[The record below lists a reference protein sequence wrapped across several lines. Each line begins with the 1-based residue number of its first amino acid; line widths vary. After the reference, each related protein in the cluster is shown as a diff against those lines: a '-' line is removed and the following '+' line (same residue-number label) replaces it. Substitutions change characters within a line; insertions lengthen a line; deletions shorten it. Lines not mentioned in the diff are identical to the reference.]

1 MDSSASFDA
10 QRPLTGWRAFVA
22 GLNVRSVGLTLV
34 FGVLMTLLLATFFST
49 PFPVLM
55 GRTLF
60 VSLLLLL
67 AFIAAGCWAPPAL
80 TRWVPRWLL
89 QILAVALAAPAASGL
104 GYVLTVRGNVAE
116 LFANEAL
123 LSGFIITTIGGLI
136 VGLLLALGAL
146 VREREALVASQRLQF
161 QLERSRLEHQAL
173 DARLKLLTQQ
183 IEPHFLFNT
192 LANVQALVEQGS
204 ARAAP
209 VLASLIRYLR
219 AAMPK
224 VDGATPNLADEIQ
237 RVRAY
242 LDLMAMRMPDR
253 LRFEIDVDNSSASL
267 HFPPM
272 ALLTLVENAVRHGID
287 PSESG
292 GTISVQVGAAGE
304 SGEMGETRIVVED
317 DGAGLNDSHP
327 PGTGLRNLRER
338 LAAVYGSG
346 ARLEL
351 SERVPHGVRAE
362 IVLPARAQA

>member
-1 MDSSASFDA
+1 MDSSTSVDT
-10 QRPLTGWRAFVA
+10 QLPLTGWRAFVA
-22 GLNVRSVGLTLV
+22 GLNVRSVGLTLA
-34 FGVLMTLLLATFFST
+34 FGVLMTLLLSTFFST

-60 VSLLLLL
+60 VSMLLLL

-89 QILAVALAAPAASGL
+89 QIVAVALAAPAASGL
-104 GYVLTVRGNVAE
+104 GYVLTVRGNVSVF
-116 LFANEAL
+116 FANEAM

-146 VREREALVASQRLQF
+146 VREREALVASQQLQF

-192 LANVQALVEQGS
+192 LANVQTLVEQGS

-224 VDGATPNLADEIQ
+224 VDGAAPTLADEIQ

-253 LRFEIDVDNSSASL
+253 LRVEISVDAALGRL

-287 PSESG
+287 PSERG
-292 GTISVQVGAAGE
+292 GMISVHAAAAGE
-304 SGEMGETRIVVED
+304 AGEVRIVVED
-317 DGAGLNDSHP
+317 DGAGLNDSRP

-351 SERVPHGVRAE
+351 SERMPHGVRAE
-362 IVLPARAQA
+362 IVLPAQVR

>member
-1 MDSSASFDA
+1 MDSPASFDA
-10 QRPLTGWRAFVA
+10 QLPLSGWRAFVA
-22 GLNVRSVGLTLV
+22 GLNVRSVGLTLA
-34 FGVLMTLLLATFFST
+34 FGVLMTLLLSTFFST

-104 GYVLTVRGNVAE
+104 GYVLTVRGNVAVF
-116 LFANEAL
+116 FANEGM

-146 VREREALVASQRLQF
+146 VREREALVASQQLQF

-219 AAMPK
+219 AAMPQ
-224 VDGATPNLADEIQ
+224 VDGAAPTLADEIQ

-253 LRFEIDVDNSSASL
+253 LRFEINVDNALGSL

-287 PSESG
+287 PSERG
-292 GTISVQVGAAGE
+292 GTISVHAGPAGE
-304 SGEMGETRIVVED
+304 AGEARIVVDD
-317 DGAGLNDSHP
+317 DGVGLNDNRP

-351 SERVPHGVRAE
+351 SERAPHGVRSE

>member
-10 QRPLTGWRAFVA
+10 QRPLHGWRAFVA
-22 GLNVRSVGLTLV
+22 GLNVRSVGLTLA
-34 FGVLMTLLLATFFST
+34 FGVLMTLLLSTFFST
-49 PFPVLM
+49 PFAVLL
-55 GRTLF
+55 GRMLF
-60 VSLLLLL
+60 VSMLLLL

-104 GYVLTVRGNVAE
+104 GYVLTVRGNVWAF
-116 LFANEAL
+116 FANESM

-161 QLERSRLEHQAL
+161 QLERSRLEHQAV

-224 VDGATPNLADEIQ
+224 VDGATPILADEIQ

-253 LRFEIDVDNSSASL
+253 LRFEISVDDGLGNL

-292 GTISVQVGAAGE
+292 GTIRVRAGHAPDK
-304 SGEMGETRIVVED
+304 GEARIVVED
-317 DGAGLNDSHP
+317 DGAGLNDSCP

-338 LAAVYGSG
+338 LAAVYGNG

-351 SERVPHGVRAE
+351 SECAPHGVRAE
-362 IVLPARAQA
+362 IVLPAQVAN